1 MLQASEIPMGRHGIY
16 IGSRADLKDKGA
28 LLQAGKPGKALAQF
42 DDVKTGL
49 GYGWH
54 EFDKS
59 DFKVDR
65 R

>member
-1 MLQASEIPMGRHGIY
+1 MGRHGIY